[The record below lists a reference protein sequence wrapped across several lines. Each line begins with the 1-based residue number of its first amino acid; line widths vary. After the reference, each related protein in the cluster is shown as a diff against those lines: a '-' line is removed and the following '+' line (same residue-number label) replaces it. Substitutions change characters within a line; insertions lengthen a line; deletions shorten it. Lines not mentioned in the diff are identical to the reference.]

1 MLIVA
6 NHVHHAVINEFQDLW
21 WKVFRSGD
29 LDFIVDLVEAE
40 ARTEVD
46 DLNWANDFFLEVKT
60 YQDILR
66 LEIAVDKAHLFE
78 HAQSQKNS
86 LYHFL
91 ELLTVVFLENVADPN
106 VLLDLVDSLTFI
118 ESSLLLE

>member
-1 MLIVA
+1 M
-6 NHVHHAVINEFQDLW
+6 
-21 WKVFRSGD
+21 
-29 LDFIVDLVEAE
+29 
-40 ARTEVD
+40 
-46 DLNWANDFFLEVKT
+46 EVKT

-66 LEIAVDKAHLFE
+66 LEIAVDKAQLFE

-91 ELLTVVFLENVADPN
+91 ELLTVVLLKNVADPN
-106 VLLDLVDSLTFI
+106 VLLDLVDSLAFV